1 MVSFKLSEGAVWLIE
16 RLPEAAFKS
25 LKEDLEAVI
34 EHELEVR
41 GYGKELREAFN
52 EQKPLVMER
61 DNG

>member
-1 MVSFKLSEGAVWLIE
+1 MVSFKLSEGAVWMIE

-41 GYGKELREAFN
+41 GYGKELRAAFG
-52 EQKPLVMER
+52 EQTPATLER
-61 DNG
+61 K

>member
-1 MVSFKLSEGAVWLIE
+1 MVSFKLSEGAVWMIE

-41 GYGKELREAFN
+41 GYGKELRAAFS
-52 EQKPLVMER
+52 EQTPATLER
-61 DNG
+61 K

>member
-1 MVSFKLSEGAVWLIE
+1 MVVFKLSEGAEWLVD
-16 RLPEAAFKS
+16 RLPVTAFQS

-41 GYGKELREAFN
+41 GYGKELREAFT